1 MNLFLFLLI
10 LLLLIIIYTL
20 SYKPPQEN
28 FEGTTNNILSSY
40 KEPIMNNNEDPSY
53 LQVTDDFKKEIAR
66 EKDLIEDENIPF
78 FDDYNLACILPYK
91 SPLMCANITGNYV
104 NVFPLSY
111 CKNICPEQIKKY
123 HATKKDLLRYER
135 KIDELKEAF
144 DNKWEQKKYYCWNG
158 KTCTEH
164 DYNYL
169 DPSKNK
175 CGQNM
180 ISQVPLFVYDNKE
193 RCMKDNTQCKDLSK
207 SGCLQRSDCG
217 WCTNSLSEGIC
228 VKGTPMGP
236 INYNLPCW
244 PSTGKSYNNYTGGV
258 PNQFKN

>member
-66 EKDLIEDENIPF
+66 EKDLIEDENVPF

-104 NVFPLSY
+104 NIFPLSY

-123 HATKKDLLRYER
+123 QFLPEPLSIKRG
-135 KIDELKEAF
+135 ELTPKMSV
-144 DNKWEQKKYYCWNG
+144 KR
-158 KTCTEH
+158 
-164 DYNYL
+164 
-169 DPSKNK
+169 
-175 CGQNM
+175 
-180 ISQVPLFVYDNKE
+180 QVV
-193 RCMKDNTQCKDLSK
+193 SK
-207 SGCLQRSDCG
+207 SYIELIEKIYS
-217 WCTNSLSEGIC
+217 I
-228 VKGTPMGP
+228 
-236 INYNLPCW
+236 
-244 PSTGKSYNNYTGGV
+244 
-258 PNQFKN
+258 